1 LAQPLA
7 KTNNFFF
14 FPPQGHFIGAM
25 ARVAEKLA
33 NEDNVIGFDSLNE
46 PNLGMTGL
54 FCPYS
59 RSLLTLFWLVKT
71 MW

>member
-1 LAQPLA
+1 MAQPLA

-46 PNLGMTGL
+46 PNLGMTGNVHHTQT
-54 FCPYS
+54 P
-59 RSLLTLFWLVKT
+59 SLNLNHEL
-71 MW
+71 